1 MGICAVHPVLPIK
14 DKRIGLSNDFPK
26 KCPPASRVVERPVV
40 SLGDKFDKLRLLF
53 MFFFRL
59 LSRLPFPVLY
69 ALSDL
74 LYVLSYY
81 VFGYRKRVV
90 MGNLDLAFP
99 RKTTAEKKAIARQ
112 FYHNLADIIVE
123 TVKLLTI
130 SSQELGRR
138 VTIANPQVLLGHLD
152 RGQSI
157 VVMTAHQGNWE
168 WLLQGCALHLGYDVD
183 AVYKPLRNKF
193 SEKLMLAIRRRFGPL
208 PVPMQQLARALVQRR
223 PVVRIIAMVADQAP
237 PPEMA
242 HWLNFFGHGTP
253 FFTGA
258 AKIAQR
264 TAFPVLFTRMQRL
277 RRGYYQVHMAPIALP
292 PYPPHAVE
300 DIIGRY
306 AAAVQAAI
314 EERPAEWLWSHKR
327 WKNRRPNPDSP
338 IV

>member
-1 MGICAVHPVLPIK
+1 
-14 DKRIGLSNDFPK
+14 
-26 KCPPASRVVERPVV
+26 
-40 SLGDKFDKLRLLF
+40 

-69 ALSDL
+69 ALGDL
-74 LYVLSYY
+74 LYVLGYY
-81 VFGYRKRVV
+81 VFGYRKKVV
-90 MGNLDLAFP
+90 RANLDLAFP
-99 RKTTAEKKAIARQ
+99 RKTAAEKKAIARQ
-112 FYHNLADIIVE
+112 FYRNLVDIVVE

-130 SSQELGRR
+130 SSRELGRR
-138 VTIANPQVLLGHLD
+138 VTIANPGVLLEHLD

-157 VVMTAHQGNWE
+157 VVMTGHQGNWE

-193 SEKLMLAIRRRFGPL
+193 SEKLMLAIRQRFGPL
-208 PVPMQQLARALVQRR
+208 PVPMQQLPRALVQRR

-242 HWLNFFGHGTP
+242 HWLNFFGHDTP

-277 RRGYYQVHMAPIALP
+277 RRGYYRVHMAPIALP
-292 PYPPHAVE
+292 PYPPSAVE
-300 DIIGRY
+300 DIIGHY
-306 AAAVQAAI
+306 AAAVQSAI

-327 WKNRRPNPDSP
+327 WKHTRRLEEKRPETGGRDMAFGGDAA
-338 IV
+338 